1 MSSPGPTSDTASDE
15 APTARANVLSGRT
28 RLVLLATLTV
38 IAVLAAAV
46 MGVFWWRAR
55 ADPDLRA
62 AQERDVV
69 LESGKHKLVEINTL
83 DFHEPDAGLARWQ
96 SQVTG
101 QLAEEIK
108 KNREDNVNSIRDAK
122 TVTKAKVL
130 GASVTKLDPAKGQAN
145 MIAALEV
152 TVTPE
157 GGQPVTKRSRI
168 DSGLTR
174 TDAGWKLNSVQV
186 VGLSG

>member
-1 MSSPGPTSDTASDE
+1 MHSPAPDG
-15 APTARANVLSGRT
+15 APTPRTSVRSGRT
-28 RLVLLATLTV
+28 RLVLLAVVTLV
-38 IAVLAAAV
+38 AVLAAVAS
-46 MGVFWWRAR
+46 GAFWWRAR

-69 LESGKHKLVEINTL
+69 LESGKHRLAEINTL

-96 SQVTG
+96 AQVTG
-101 QLAEEIK
+101 PLAEEIK
-108 KNREDNVNSIRDAK
+108 KNREDNVRSIRDAK

-130 GASVTKLDPAKGQAN
+130 GAAVTKLDAAKGQAN
-145 MIAALEV
+145 MIASLEV
-152 TVTPE
+152 TVSPE

-174 TDAGWKLNSVQV
+174 TGDGWKLSSVQV